1 MNMKNTTTII
11 ALFLSFGIYSQINID
26 SLQNVLNRTTP
37 NKKNFE
43 NYISVIKN
51 YQPDNIEASQA
62 IASWL
67 IKNTNS
73 NKFLE
78 NQANTYLNLG
88 IKYSD
93 ANNVELA
100 IKNVINAKRIAEKNN
115 FHEILSK
122 SFNEL
127 GNIYRNHKQLDK
139 SIEFFK
145 KSIAISELNHLNS
158 YSAVTKYNLAGAY
171 LSKGYNNTDT
181 IKMSIKIIKESISL
195 MKKLKDTASIIT
207 FSNGIS
213 QAYTDLKDYDAGLK
227 VLNDTE
233 PLIKS
238 TNDES
243 LFVTHYL
250 RKGKLY
256 NDKGDFEQA
265 IQNYDKSLLLALK
278 YKMHR
283 WEYNIYMGYA
293 ETYENLGNYKQ
304 ANKFNILYSDLRD
317 SLTDV
322 ENFKAAS
329 DLQNL
334 YETQKKETEIIK
346 LKTTNEKKANLN
358 KILIGTSIGLLLIS
372 FLGYRNFRNKRKLQ
386 NLKITELEKDKQL
399 LAIDAMLKGQEE
411 ERGRIAKDLHDGLGG
426 LLSGTKLSFTN
437 MRENLI
443 LTPEN
448 ALQFEKS
455 LTMLD
460 TTIADLR
467 KVAHN
472 LMPEALVK
480 FGLDE
485 ALRDFCNSIE
495 SATSIKVDYQKL
507 GIERKTNTTTETFI
521 YRIIQELINNAVK
534 HAQAK
539 EILVQL
545 SFTENKIIITVE
557 DDGIG
562 YELKDL
568 KTNKGDGLNNIEY
581 RVQYLNGKID
591 TITSPNN
598 GTSVNIELNA

>member
-1 MNMKNTTTII
+1 MKNTTTII

-115 FHEILSK
+115 FYEILSK

-145 KSIAISELNHLNS
+145 KSIAISELNQLNS

-181 IKMSIKIIKESISL
+181 IKMSIKIIKESIAL

>member
-1 MNMKNTTTII
+1 MKNKTTII
-11 ALFLSFGIYSQINID
+11 ALFISFGIYSQINID

-43 NYISVIKN
+43 NYIKVIQN

-62 IASWL
+62 IGNWI

-73 NKFLE
+73 NIFLE
-78 NQANTYLNLG
+78 NQANAYLNLG
-88 IKYSD
+88 IKYGD

-115 FHEILSK
+115 FYEILSK

-127 GNIYRNHKQLDK
+127 GNIYRDHKQLDK

-145 KSIAISELNHLNS
+145 KSIAISERNHLYR
-158 YSAVTKYNLAGAY
+158 YSAITKYNLAGAY
-171 LSKGYNNTDT
+171 LSIGYNNPDT
-181 IKMSIKIIKESISL
+181 IKMSIKIINESISL

-233 PLIKS
+233 PLIKA
-238 TNDES
+238 TNNES

-250 RKGKLY
+250 RMGKIY
-256 NDKGDFEQA
+256 NDKGDFEEA
-265 IQNYDKSLLLALK
+265 LRNYDKSLSLALK

-304 ANKFNILYSDLRD
+304 ANKYNILYSDLRD
-317 SLTDV
+317 SLTNV

-358 KILIGTSIGLLLIS
+358 KILTGTSIGLLLIG

-443 LTPEN
+443 LTPES
-448 ALQFEKS
+448 AIQFEKS

-485 ALRDFCNSIE
+485 ALRDFCNSIQ
-495 SATSIKVDYQKL
+495 STTFMKVDYQKL
-507 GIERKTNTTTETFI
+507 GVERKINTTTETFI

-534 HAQAK
+534 HAKAT

-545 SFTENKIIITVE
+545 AFTDNKIIITVE
-557 DDGIG
+557 DNGIG

-581 RVQYLNGKID
+581 RVQYLNGKME
-591 TITSPNN
+591 TITYPNN

>member
-1 MNMKNTTTII
+1 MKNITTILV
-11 ALFLSFGIYSQINID
+11 LFLSFGIYSQINID
-26 SLQNVLNRTTP
+26 SLQNVLDKTTP
-37 NKKNFE
+37 NKTNFE
-43 NYISVIKN
+43 NYIKVIQN

-62 IASWL
+62 IGSWL

-73 NKFLE
+73 TIFLE
-78 NQANTYLNLG
+78 NQANAYLNLG

-93 ANNVELA
+93 ADNVELA
-100 IKNVINAKRIAEKNN
+100 IKNVINATRIAEKNN
-115 FHEILSK
+115 FYEILSK
-122 SFNEL
+122 SYNEL
-127 GNIYRNHKQLDK
+127 GNIYRYHKQLDK

-145 KSIAISELNHLNS
+145 KSIAISESNHLYR
-158 YSAVTKYNLAGAY
+158 YSAITKYNLAGTY

-181 IKMSIKIIKESISL
+181 IKMSIKIINESIAL

-213 QAYTDLKDYDAGLK
+213 QAYTDLKDYDSGLK
-227 VLNDTE
+227 ILNDTE

-250 RKGKLY
+250 RMGKIY
-256 NDKGDFEQA
+256 NDKGDFKKA
-265 IQNYDKSLLLALK
+265 IQNYDKSLALALK

-283 WEYNIYMGYA
+283 WEYNVYMGYA

-329 DLQNL
+329 DMQNL

-358 KILIGTSIGLLLIS
+358 KILIGTSIGLLLIG
-372 FLGYRNFRNKRKLQ
+372 FLGYRNFRNKRKIQ

-455 LTMLD
+455 LNMLD

-485 ALRDFCNSIE
+485 ALRDFCNSIQA
-495 SATSIKVDYQKL
+495 ATTIKVDYQKL
-507 GIERKTNTTTETFI
+507 GVERKINTTTQTFI

-545 SFTENKIIITVE
+545 AFTDKKIIITIE
-557 DDGIG
+557 DNGKG
-562 YELKDL
+562 YDANRVKN
-568 KTNKGDGLNNIEY
+568 KKGDGLNNIEY
-581 RVQYLNGKID
+581 RVQYLNGTID
-591 TITSPNN
+591 TISSPNN
-598 GTSVNIELNA
+598 GTAVNIELNA